1 MASDLDAIST
11 QDLLQRSLDPV
22 QGASQPTANFSSFN
36 SDRIIALDA
45 DSLNP
50 RQASLIDNAS
60 RLSKVDY
67 APSSYL
73 NQFRNQVPTQGQ
85 LQGSLI
91 GSSTN
96 PRLQLNA
103 SGDSSATTSSTT
115 LDANT
120 AEAGSIANGSFFA
133 GLFTQGGRTADTRV
147 LTAAQPLHV
156 QWVGAFCDVD
166 GTEVFPL
173 SQSSNVV
180 MSRLP
185 EGEGD
190 DDDDESIV
198 PEVDFPTLESSSHIG
213 EFDLFLPPSP
223 SSSSSLTTFGAF
235 TAASLTNPD
244 LTLPGLNWVHLVDVY
259 WVSPTQWS
267 FTESLVLS
275 FDLGNSVEDEGQES
289 IVNGQGSNEDGPD
302 GDDSSGDPDDDED
315 TGLDVESEWES
326 SIGASRSGYFKF
338 SFSASR
344 GITTAS
350 AAGVRWSLLVDYL
363 DSASVTA
370 EASGRADFTPS
381 DPSTNDDGGSSNGD
395 DEPGTGG
402 VEGGTGR
409 DVIDTPQY
417 PDDFTA
423 TSKWK
428 ASARISVE
436 TSGIIIVS
444 STPAIASDGEIDRT
458 IAASITYDVEGDIE
472 VSEEWSSSSQSGDI
486 SLVDFPVEDGDHPL
500 GGCGTGIFDNGDAP
514 GDGDNGE
521 GEGGSGARGGRDP
534 GTDPIGEVEG
544 KGHASMSSGKSLN
557 KAGGG
562 LNGSFGL
569 NGVLRN
575 GRFSSLIGNALS
587 DLETARENSGDGDH
601 LFVFRDHKVT
611 PVEYG
616 QTVTTIV
623 LKAGWTGI
631 GKGDGSADGDG
642 DTELGLNSEGVPQAV
657 NDSTGVI
664 DSDAN
669 GDGRDFVNLSF
680 VETTTKNWNLM
691 SEGLYGPIHHVG
703 GSVDSFDLTYKS
715 RSQGKS
721 IGDVFGFA
729 SLQDRSADFESDLT
743 GDGKSLLLVVTTH
756 DYVEDINW
764 MNYSGPTLTQL
775 DEQYSQRE
783 DYFSKYD
790 ITGNAT
796 GVKNDD
802 GSVSWT
808 LDAKIL
814 DYSDVD
820 YDYFSLYTT
829 TETNTLDFFS
839 NRVATFDAA
848 KATRSTVVG
857 GGTISPQPG
866 GDTGGL
872 TATESK
878 SRSGDTE
885 VSIIF
890 AQTDTG
896 EAATGLEI
904 PVEKTDLELELEAM
918 FSDYD
923 EGDYSGGGSGGG
935 DADGGTNRED
945 ETNPDGTGSSPLVF
959 DTDSEVWRSFALR
972 FAGQVLAVQN
982 ASEITAVTSQ
992 NWQPW
997 KPRGFGVRSGET
1009 FPLFDRFY
1017 FQPDPYGFFFKYGY
1031 VPEPLFVEGTISD
1044 DIRYLQIGF
1053 TYSGENGIAPFI
1065 GHTYTE
1071 LFADKSIYIDAD
1083 NPNWRRAIA
1092 ELRSLAK
1099 YDVIVVV
1106 GHGNS
1111 SSSGCFGV
1119 RNVRIPGTGEYE
1131 FLEELGMH
1139 STGRREIWLRTC
1151 KSGTSRGL
1159 LESIVHRTGCT
1170 VFANTGTWAVFPWG
1184 DGRIARP
1191 MPNHG
1196 ASCSPSDDDT
1206 WWDLR

>member
-1 MASDLDAIST
+1 LFLESLETRKLMAADLDASAT
-11 QDLLQRSLDPV
+11 QDLLLRSLNPV

-73 NQFRNQVPTQGQ
+73 NQFRNQVPSQGQ

-96 PRLQLNA
+96 PRLELNTT
-103 SGDSSATTSSTT
+103 SDSSATTSSTT

-120 AEAGSIANGSFFA
+120 AEAGSIANGSFFS
-133 GLFTQGGRTADTRV
+133 GLFTQGGRTANTRV
-147 LTAAQPLHV
+147 LTAAQPLQV

-338 SFSASR
+338 TFSASR

-363 DSASVTA
+363 DSASVSA

-395 DEPGTGG
+395 DDELEAGG
-402 VEGGTGR
+402 IEGGTGR

-436 TSGIIIVS
+436 TSGVIIVS

-458 IAASITYDVEGDIE
+458 IAASITYDVDGDIE

-500 GGCGTGIFDNGDAP
+500 GGCGTEIFDNGDAP

-642 DTELGLNSEGVPQAV
+642 DTELGLNSEGVPAAI
-657 NDSTGVI
+657 DESTGTAEG
-664 DSDAN
+664 DA
-669 GDGRDFVNLSF
+669 DGNLRDFVNLSF
-680 VETTTKNWNLM
+680 VETTTKTWNL
-691 SEGLYGPIHHVG
+691 SAEGLYGPIHNVG
-703 GSVDSFDLTYKS
+703 SSTDSFELTYKS
-715 RSQGKS
+715 KSKGKS
-721 IGDVFGFA
+721 IGDVYGLA
-729 SLQDRSADFESDLT
+729 SLEDRSADFESDLT
-743 GDGKSLLLVVTTH
+743 GDGTSLLLVVESH
-756 DYVEDINW
+756 ILDSDIDW
-764 MNYSGPTLTQL
+764 INYSGPTLTHV
-775 DEQYSQRE
+775 DEQFSQRE
-783 DYFSKYD
+783 EYFSKYD
-790 ITGNAT
+790 IAGNAT

-802 GSVSWT
+802 GSVTWT
-808 LDAKIL
+808 LDAEIR
-814 DYSDVD
+814 DYLDVD
-820 YDYFSLYTT
+820 YDYSSLYTT
-829 TETNTLDFFS
+829 KETHALDSFS
-839 NRVATFDAA
+839 RRIANFDAA
-848 KATRSTVVG
+848 KMTRSTLVG
-857 GGTISPQPG
+857 GGTISPHPG

-872 TATESK
+872 TATDSK
-878 SRSGDTE
+878 GRSGDTE
-885 VSIIF
+885 VSIVF
-890 AQTDTG
+890 SQTDTG
-896 EAATGLEI
+896 EAATGLEV
-904 PVEKTDLELELEAM
+904 PVEKTRLELELEAM
-918 FSDYD
+918 FADYD
-923 EGDYSGGGSGGG
+923 EGDYSGDASGG
-935 DADGGTNRED
+935 
-945 ETNPDGTGSSPLVF
+945 
-959 DTDSEVWRSFALR
+959 DSDS
-972 FAGQVLAVQN
+972 GQ
-982 ASEITAVTSQ
+982 
-992 NWQPW
+992 
-997 KPRGFGVRSGET
+997 
-1009 FPLFDRFY
+1009 
-1017 FQPDPYGFFFKYGY
+1017 
-1031 VPEPLFVEGTISD
+1031 
-1044 DIRYLQIGF
+1044 
-1053 TYSGENGIAPFI
+1053 
-1065 GHTYTE
+1065 
-1071 LFADKSIYIDAD
+1071 
-1083 NPNWRRAIA
+1083 
-1092 ELRSLAK
+1092 
-1099 YDVIVVV
+1099 
-1106 GHGNS
+1106 
-1111 SSSGCFGV
+1111 SSSGDDGNENS
-1119 RNVRIPGTGEYE
+1119 RGDDGANDQ
-1131 FLEELGMH
+1131 ELGRM
-1139 STGRREIWLRTC
+1139 
-1151 KSGTSRGL
+1151 
-1159 LESIVHRTGCT
+1159 
-1170 VFANTGTWAVFPWG
+1170 PW
-1184 DGRIARP
+1184 
-1191 MPNHG
+1191 G
-1196 ASCSPSDDDT
+1196 ASCTAGQHNPRRYDVNLVPDIWQRRWEELPSEYWHDPEYLVNLAFQDARDSICQVELT
-1206 WWDLR
+1206 IGRPDYHNPPPPGTRPPVGGSIGPIGIRAIRAITTGARVASAATAPVKVGGLGYPGSMATAPVRGVAQVLESSASSWKKHGARLYADLKNVFKLDVSFVAKSADVAKLVAAEYQKLIQSGVLKYKGLVYDVHGSFHVYEHGGNLYLFGKDGGLISRMAPS